1 MGKQTGLIIK
11 SNKVMIDKK
20 GYGLIIMEDLAP
32 ESWEGLTPQQM
43 LSELKDYN
51 VEAFYHMAE
60 DSGIDVALLD
70 KSGYE
75 YDGFSQL
82 ALMELEAFKGEEA
95 ARQVKELLT
104 KSDYSKERDFK
115 YVLHT
120 YLEDNAS
127 ASKLY
132 PENTLEE
139 VLEYQKYSHH
149 RERESVLKLTKL
161 FIEEFKD
168 DKTEAR
174 NEILKKY
181 DGRFIDLP
189 ELTSFL
195 RKKME
200 VAWYRGDIFNPQY
213 EQSIK
218 DAEAMKELVALF
230 RLISQGDEFQI
241 KSSKIQHQ
249 KMTIKGKTV
258 EILQD
263 SIAYAL
269 KVLHDV
275 NSVFPLRDEIKE
287 ETSLVSDE
295 ETELSPSPI
304 TEQGIDAEMSKFVKL
319 ADMEVAKRYVDE
331 IATYVEA
338 DIEGYA
344 DERDLRLF
352 YYLADNAITWPDG
365 IRQTDRYVFL
375 YKLASFFGYV
385 KLTELDDL
393 SNAHVRKEIVSKIKN
408 QLKYYEEKDSDKD
421 ILKLYFS

>member
-1 MGKQTGLIIK
+1 M
-11 SNKVMIDKK
+11 NDKK
-20 GYGLIIMEDLAP
+20 GYGLIIPEDLVP

-75 YDGFSQL
+75 YDGLSQL
-82 ALMELEAFKGEEA
+82 ALMELEAFQGA
-95 ARQVKELLT
+95 ATARQVKDLLT
-104 KSDYSKERDFK
+104 KSDNRKERDFK

-120 YLEDNAS
+120 YLEENGTANE
-127 ASKLY
+127 LY
-132 PENTLEE
+132 QENTLEE

-149 RERESVLKLTKL
+149 KERESVLKLTEL

-168 DKTEAR
+168 DKTEVR
-174 NEILKKY
+174 KEILKKY

-195 RKKME
+195 GKRMD
-200 VAWYRGDIFNPQY
+200 VAWYRGDILNPQY

-218 DAEAMKELVALF
+218 DAEAMKELVALY
-230 RLISQGDEFQI
+230 RLICQGDEFQI

-249 KMTIKGKTV
+249 KLTIKGKTV

-263 SIAYAL
+263 AIAYAL
-269 KVLHDV
+269 KVHHDV
-275 NSVFPLRDEIKE
+275 NSIFPLGHGIKE
-287 ETSLVSDE
+287 DIDLGSDE
-295 ETELSPSPI
+295 DTELSPSPI
-304 TEQGIDAEMSKFVKL
+304 IEPEIDAEMSKFVKL
-319 ADMEVAKRYVDE
+319 ADMEVAKRYMDE
-331 IATYVEA
+331 IAVYVEA
-338 DIEGYA
+338 DIEGYT
-344 DERDLRLF
+344 DEKDLRLF
-352 YYLADNAITWPDG
+352 YYLADNAINWPDG

-385 KLTELDDL
+385 ELTELDDL
-393 SNAHVRKEIVSKIKN
+393 SNAHVRKEIVAKIKN
-408 QLKYYEEKDSDKD
+408 QLKYYEEKDPDKE

>member
-1 MGKQTGLIIK
+1 M
-11 SNKVMIDKK
+11 NDKK
-20 GYGLIIMEDLAP
+20 GYGLIIPQDLAP
-32 ESWEGLTPQQM
+32 DSWEDLTPQQM
-43 LSELKDYN
+43 LTELKDYN
-51 VEAFYHMAE
+51 VEAFYRMAE
-60 DSGIDVALLD
+60 DAGIDVALLD

-75 YDGFSQL
+75 YDGLSQL
-82 ALMELEAFKGEEA
+82 ALMELEVFQGADT

-104 KSDYSKERDFK
+104 KSVYRKERDFK

-120 YLEDNAS
+120 YLEENDS
-127 ASKLY
+127 ANELY

-149 RERESVLKLTKL
+149 KERESVLKLTAL
-161 FIEEFKD
+161 FLEEFKD

-174 NEILKKY
+174 KEILKKY

-195 RKKME
+195 GRRME
-200 VAWYRGDIFNPQY
+200 VAWYRGDILNPQY

-218 DAEAMKELVALF
+218 DAEAMKELVALY

-263 SIAYAL
+263 AIAYAL
-269 KVLHDV
+269 KVHHDV
-275 NSVFPLRDEIKE
+275 NSIFPLRDEINDE
-287 ETSLVSDE
+287 IDLGSDE
-295 ETELSPSPI
+295 RTELSPSQI
-304 TEQGIDAEMSKFVKL
+304 IEQRIDAEMSKFVKL

-331 IATYVEA
+331 IAVYVEA
-338 DIEGYA
+338 DIDGYA
-344 DERDLRLF
+344 DEKDLRLF
-352 YYLADNAITWPDG
+352 YYLADNAINWAAG
-365 IRQTDRYVFL
+365 IRQTDRYIFL

-385 KLTELDDL
+385 TLTELDDL
-393 SNAHVRKEIVSKIKN
+393 SNAHVRKEIVAKIKN
-408 QLKYYEEKDSDKD
+408 QLKYYEEKDKDKE

>member
-1 MGKQTGLIIK
+1 
-11 SNKVMIDKK
+11 MIDKK
-20 GYGLIIMEDLAP
+20 GYGLIIPEDLTP

-43 LSELKDYN
+43 LTELKDYN
-51 VEAFYHMAE
+51 VEAFYRMSE
-60 DSGIDVALLD
+60 DAGIDVVLLD

-75 YDGFSQL
+75 YDGLSQL
-82 ALMELEAFKGEEA
+82 ALMELEAFQGA
-95 ARQVKELLT
+95 DTARQVKELLA
-104 KSDYSKERDFK
+104 KSDYRKERDFK

-120 YLEDNAS
+120 YMEDSDS
-127 ASKLY
+127 ANELY
-132 PENTLEE
+132 LGNILEE

-149 RERESVLKLTKL
+149 RERESFLKLTEL

-174 NEILKKY
+174 KEFLKKY
-181 DGRFIDLP
+181 DGRFINLP

-195 RKKME
+195 GKRME
-200 VAWYRGDIFNPQY
+200 VAWYRGDILNPQY

-218 DAEAMKELVALF
+218 DAEAMKELVALY

-263 SIAYAL
+263 AIAYAL
-269 KVLHDV
+269 KVYHDV
-275 NSVFPLRDEIKE
+275 NSIFPLRDEIKE

-365 IRQTDRYVFL
+365 IRQTDRYIFL

-408 QLKYYEEKDSDKD
+408 QLKYYEEKDPDKE

>member
-1 MGKQTGLIIK
+1 
-11 SNKVMIDKK
+11 MIDKK
-20 GYGLIIMEDLAP
+20 GYGLIIPEDLAP
-32 ESWEGLTPQQM
+32 ESWEGQTPQQM
-43 LSELKDYN
+43 LTELKDYN
-51 VEAFYHMAE
+51 VEAFYRMAE
-60 DSGIDVALLD
+60 DAGIEVALLD

-75 YDGFSQL
+75 YDGLSQL
-82 ALMELEAFKGEEA
+82 ALMELEAFQGA
-95 ARQVKELLT
+95 ATARQVKDLLT
-104 KSDYSKERDFK
+104 KSDYRKERDFK

-120 YLEDNAS
+120 YLEENGTANE
-127 ASKLY
+127 LY
-132 PENTLEE
+132 QENTLEE

-149 RERESVLKLTKL
+149 KERESVLKLTEL

-168 DKTEAR
+168 DKTEVR
-174 NEILKKY
+174 KEILKKY

-195 RKKME
+195 GKRMD
-200 VAWYRGDIFNPQY
+200 VAWYRGDILNPQY

-218 DAEAMKELVALF
+218 DAEAMKELVALY

-241 KSSKIQHQ
+241 KSSKIQHL

-263 SIAYAL
+263 AIAYAL
-269 KVLHDV
+269 RVLHDV
-275 NSVFPLRDEIKE
+275 NSIFPLRDEIKE

-319 ADMEVAKRYVDE
+319 ADMEVVKRYVDE

-344 DERDLRLF
+344 DERALRLF
-352 YYLADNAITWPDG
+352 YYLADNAINWPDG
-365 IRQTDRYVFL
+365 IRQTDRYIFL

-385 KLTELDDL
+385 RLTELDDL
-393 SNAHVRKEIVSKIKN
+393 SNAHIRKEIVAKIKN
-408 QLKYYEEKDSDKD
+408 QLKYYEEKDPDKE

>member
-1 MGKQTGLIIK
+1 
-11 SNKVMIDKK
+11 MIDKK
-20 GYGLIIMEDLAP
+20 GYGLIILEDLTP

-51 VEAFYHMAE
+51 VEAFYRMAV
-60 DSGIDVALLD
+60 DAGIDVALLD
-70 KSGYE
+70 KSGYD

-82 ALMELEAFKGEEA
+82 ALMELEAFKGEET

-120 YLEDNAS
+120 YLEENDS
-127 ASKLY
+127 ANELY
-132 PENTLEE
+132 PGNTLEE

-149 RERESVLKLTKL
+149 KERESVLKLTEL

-168 DKTEAR
+168 DKTEVR
-174 NEILKKY
+174 KEILKKY
-181 DGRFIDLP
+181 DGRFINLP

-195 RKKME
+195 EKRME
-200 VAWYRGDIFNPQY
+200 VAWYRGEILNPQY

-218 DAEAMKELVALF
+218 DAEAMKELVALY

-263 SIAYAL
+263 AIAYAL

-275 NSVFPLRDEIKE
+275 NSIFPLRDEIKE

-365 IRQTDRYVFL
+365 IRQTDRYIFL

-408 QLKYYEEKDSDKD
+408 QLKYYEEKDPDKK

>member
-1 MGKQTGLIIK
+1 M
-11 SNKVMIDKK
+11 NDKK
-20 GYGLIIMEDLAP
+20 GYGLIIPEDLAP
-32 ESWEGLTPQQM
+32 ESWEGLTPQHL

-75 YDGFSQL
+75 YDGISQL
-82 ALMELEAFKGEEA
+82 ALMELEAFQGEDT
-95 ARQVKELLT
+95 ARQIKELLT
-104 KSDYSKERDFK
+104 KSDYRKERDFK

-120 YLEDNAS
+120 YLEGNDTANEFYL
-127 ASKLY
+127 K
-132 PENTLEE
+132 NTLEE
-139 VLEYQKYSHH
+139 ILEYQKYSHH
-149 RERESVLKLTKL
+149 KEPESVLKLTAL
-161 FIEEFKD
+161 FLEEFKD
-168 DKTEAR
+168 DKTEVR
-174 NEILKKY
+174 KEILKKY

-195 RKKME
+195 GKRME
-200 VAWYRGDIFNPQY
+200 VAWYRGDILNPQY

-230 RLISQGDEFQI
+230 RLISHEFQI

-249 KMTIKGKTV
+249 KITIKGKTV

-263 SIAYAL
+263 AIAYAL
-269 KVLHDV
+269 KVHHDV
-275 NSVFPLRDEIKE
+275 NSIFPLGHEIKE
-287 ETSLVSDE
+287 DIELGSDE
-295 ETELSPSPI
+295 DTELSPSPI
-304 TEQGIDAEMSKFVKL
+304 IEPKIDAEMSKFVKL

-331 IATYVEA
+331 IAVYVEA

-344 DERDLRLF
+344 DEKDLRLF
-352 YYLADNAITWPDG
+352 YYLADNAINWPDG

-393 SNAHVRKEIVSKIKN
+393 SNAHVRKEIVAKIKN
-408 QLKYYEEKDSDKD
+408 QLKYYEDKD
-421 ILKLYFS
+421 QDKEILKLYFS